1 MIRVRIDLV
10 RTRTRARGRG
20 GEYHSATPDVAGLT
34 SRDHAAPLPLP
45 PLPLAPWPLLTPPLF
60 ICTVAAG
67 GALGSV
73 GGASAGKAPELSRD
87 SYGDERDRDIDRD
100 RSKGGIAPKGIAP
113 RGDSMGIAQKVSMG
127 IGPNRS
133 KGFGGDR
140 SKGRSVLQ
148 LSVGIAPEGDRSTG
162 YAVAAVGGP
171 GRAGRTEPR
180 RPGRAGSGSGPG
192 QGRARAGSGPG
203 PGPP

>member
-1 MIRVRIDLV
+1 M
-10 RTRTRARGRG
+10 
-20 GEYHSATPDVAGLT
+20 AGLT

-127 IGPNRS
+127 IAP
-133 KGFGGDR
+133 KGGSLQRFRRGSLQREIGVATVGGDR
-140 SKGRSVLQ
+140 SRGGSLQ
-148 LSVGIAPEGDRSTG
+148 RLRDP
-162 YAVAAVGGP
+162 GG
-171 GRAGRTEPR
+171 ALTDEEEE
-180 RPGRAGSGSGPG
+180 
-192 QGRARAGSGPG
+192 QQQQ
-203 PGPP
+203 